1 MFYPILYKI
10 SKYFSSRVQIPP
22 PKCRKYLFYVALTD
36 KKHNIVELN
45 SCVVLLFLILYN
57 VIKGDE
63 KMFEKHF
70 NRSYETH
77 DFPYFVPEKESLAT
91 RYLKP

>member
-1 MFYPILYKI
+1 MAVAVATNFL
-10 SKYFSSRVQIPP
+10 RVTMVQLPP
-22 PKCRKYLFYVALTD
+22 PKSPKNLFYVALTD

>member
-1 MFYPILYKI
+1 ME
-10 SKYFSSRVQIPP
+10 
-22 PKCRKYLFYVALTD
+22 
-36 KKHNIVELN
+36 ELN
-45 SCVVLLFLILYN
+45 FRVVLLFLILYN